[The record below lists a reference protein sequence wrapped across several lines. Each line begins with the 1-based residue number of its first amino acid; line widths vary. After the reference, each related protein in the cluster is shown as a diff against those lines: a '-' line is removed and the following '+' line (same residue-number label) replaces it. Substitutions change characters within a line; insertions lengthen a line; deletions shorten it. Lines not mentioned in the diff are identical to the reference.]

1 MHGFRVLRDGCS
13 EPHQDYMIR
22 NFDSIMLVFQGL
34 GGFGKLRLWYLE
46 HPSIQAKAHLGAGPI
61 NQQAGSFKMQ
71 KTAPS
76 GPEYASMMDF
86 RLDQGT

>member
-13 EPHQDYMIR
+13 EPHPDYMIR
-22 NFDSIMLVFQGL
+22 NFD
-34 GGFGKLRLWYLE
+34 GFGKLRVWYLE

-61 NQQAGSFKMQ
+61 NQQARSFKMQ